1 MGFHKRENS
10 WEPNWWKLFCWY
22 VPGRFKQLK
31 QLLSFFLL
39 SVPHEKIQVPQHRT
53 TLLMTIS
60 VTFAKEQNFAPLFI
74 YISILCF
81 SIITWVC
88 IITTMHSIYV
98 WSVQKQWFHKSS
110 LSRLRLWL
118 LFYSDTFQVINTTC
132 GTPNSQQQTIISL
145 GYPLRVIIP
154 LTDY

>member
-1 MGFHKRENS
+1 MEALLLICTRQVQEIKAATEL
-10 WEPNWWKLFCWY
+10 LFAVC
-22 VPGRFKQLK
+22 
-31 QLLSFFLL
+31 
-39 SVPHEKIQVPQHRT
+39 PHQKTQVPQHRT

-60 VTFAKEQNFAPLFI
+60 VTFAKERNISLLLFI
-74 YISILCF
+74 LIPLCF
-81 SIITWVC
+81 SITTWVC
-88 IITTMHSIYV
+88 IITTMCSIYV

-154 LTDY
+154 MTDY